1 MARIITLIL
10 TVFFFHCLFENNDT
24 YPTRW
29 SQLQGMHGFTLDPK
43 KLLRKYMCGLV
54 KLYMNNQVS

>member
-1 MARIITLIL
+1 MARII
-10 TVFFFHCLFENNDT
+10 FFFHCLFENNDT
-24 YPTRW
+24 YPIRW